1 LGQQAIADG
10 SKSAFLLKQIDMKK
24 EFTNKHALVQS
35 EIIGQ
40 WVKEAAKA
48 YSVNEIDLK
57 DGQIISYLAQKQM
70 GFHSELSIT
79 NDKNKRLKK

>member
-1 LGQQAIADG
+1 
-10 SKSAFLLKQIDMKK
+10 MKK
-24 EFTNKHALVQS
+24 EFTNKHALLQS
-35 EIIGQ
+35 KIIGQ

-48 YSVNEIDLK
+48 YSVNEIDLE

-79 NDKNKRLKK
+79 KNEYKRLKK